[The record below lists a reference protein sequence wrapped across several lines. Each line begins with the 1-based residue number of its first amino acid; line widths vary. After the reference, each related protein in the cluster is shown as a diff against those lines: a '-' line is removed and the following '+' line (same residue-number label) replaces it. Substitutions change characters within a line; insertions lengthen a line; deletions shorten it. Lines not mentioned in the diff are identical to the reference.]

1 MSIKIRFNAGLK
13 AVAAGAMAVAAMA
26 ATAPAMAAY
35 PEQPIRLVVG
45 FSAGGTTD
53 VVARIVGKEVG
64 EALGQPVV
72 VENRPGAGSN
82 IGAEM
87 VARAKPDGYTLYMVA
102 VTSAINQTLYKNIR
116 FNLIDDFTPVALA
129 VRVPNVLVVNPE
141 LPVKSVKELVDYA
154 KKNPGKLNFASSG
167 SGTSIHMA
175 GELFKQLAD
184 IDVVHIPYK
193 GSSPAVTDLIGGQVD
208 FMFDNMPS
216 SWPQV
221 EGGKLRA
228 LAVTTA
234 ERSKAAPDLPTMQEE
249 GFPTFDVSSWFGV
262 IAPKGTPDDV
272 VEKLNKAIRAALAK
286 PAVQSQMDDLGA
298 IVADTTPE
306 QFGDFIKSEVENWGK
321 VVKASGATVD

>member
-1 MSIKIRFNAGLK
+1 
-13 AVAAGAMAVAAMA
+13 
-26 ATAPAMAAY
+26 
-35 PEQPIRLVVG
+35 
-45 FSAGGTTD
+45 
-53 VVARIVGKEVG
+53 
-64 EALGQPVV
+64 
-72 VENRPGAGSN
+72 
-82 IGAEM
+82 
-87 VARAKPDGYTLYMVA
+87 MVA

-129 VRVPNVLVVNPE
+129 VRVPNVLVVNPD

-321 VVKASGATVD
+321 VVTASGATVD

>member
-13 AVAAGAMAVAAMA
+13 AVAAGAMAIASIA
-26 ATAPAMAAY
+26 ATTPAAAAY

-116 FNLIDDFTPVALA
+116 FNLVDDFAPVALA
-129 VRVPNVLVVNPE
+129 VRVPNVLVVNPD

-272 VEKLNKAIRAALAK
+272 VEKLNKAIRDALAK

-321 VVKASGATVD
+321 VVTASGATVD